1 MYQLYQA
8 QSDML
13 APMRAMARLSSAMLG
28 GPFAYMFGSYF
39 GRNVAAGCELLSR
52 TALTHVRPPF
62 GFDSVHIRGREV
74 AVCEERA
81 HVAPFATLLH
91 FKKDLATAQP
101 RVLLV
106 APMSGHFS
114 TLLRETARTLLA
126 ENDVYITD
134 WHNARDV
141 PADAGRF
148 DFDDYIAYLIRFL
161 EILGPGAH
169 VVAVCQ
175 PSPAALAAVA
185 LMAQTNHPAQASSLT
200 LMAGPVDA
208 RQNPT
213 KVNELSTEHSM
224 EWFEALI
231 SRVPYGH
238 RGATRRVYP
247 GFLQLGGFLS
257 MNFERHVKAHQD
269 LYDRIVA
276 RDDAK
281 ADAVRAFYDEYFA
294 VQDLPAEYFLQTIQ
308 KVFQNY
314 ALARGVLEWRGSRV
328 EPAGIERTAL
338 LTVEGE
344 RDDICGIGQT
354 LAAHDLC
361 RSLRPSQKRHH
372 FQAGVGHYGVFS
384 GKRWHNEIY
393 PVLQEHIFAS
403 DAS

>member
-13 APMRAMARLSSAMLG
+13 APMRAMARLSGAMLG
-28 GPFAYMFGSYF
+28 GPFDNVFGTYF
-39 GRNVAAGCELLSR
+39 GRNVVAGFELLSR
-52 TALTHVRPPF
+52 TALTHVRPSF
-62 GFDSVHIRGREV
+62 GIDSVQVRGREV
-74 AVCEERA
+74 EVSEEPV

-91 FKKDLATAQP
+91 FKKDVAAAQP

-114 TLLRETARTLLA
+114 TLLRETARTLLS
-126 ENDVYITD
+126 ENDVFITD
-134 WHNARDV
+134 WQNARDV
-141 PADAGRF
+141 PAQAGRF

-208 RQNPT
+208 RQSPT
-213 KVNELSTEHSM
+213 KVNALSTEHSID
-224 EWFEALI
+224 WFEALI

-247 GFLQLGGFLS
+247 GFLQLSGFLS

-276 RDDAK
+276 RDEVK
-281 ADAVRAFYDEYFA
+281 ADVVRAFYDEYFA
-294 VQDLPAEYFLQTIQ
+294 VQDLPAEYFLQTIH
-308 KVFQNY
+308 KVFQDY
-314 ALARGVLEWRGSRV
+314 SLARGVLDWRGTRV
-328 EPAGIERTAL
+328 EPAAIERTAL

-361 RSLRPSQKRHH
+361 IGLRQSQKRHH

-384 GKRWHNEIY
+384 GKRWHNEIC